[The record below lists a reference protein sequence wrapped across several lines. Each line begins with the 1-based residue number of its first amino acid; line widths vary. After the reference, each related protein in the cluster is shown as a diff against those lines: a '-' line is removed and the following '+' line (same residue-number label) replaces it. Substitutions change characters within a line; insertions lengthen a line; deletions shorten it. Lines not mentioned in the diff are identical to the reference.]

1 MSAIM
6 AIWDFFEGMR
16 ANPHDGEIME
26 DYKACQRRLFGA
38 TLLLVIT
45 CFAVIGATWFFNAA
59 DADPTAPLAM
69 FAAYRSAVGTAF
81 AAVYGILGAFSL
93 FCAYRIVRLRAQFGA
108 SQ

>member
-1 MSAIM
+1 MSAITG
-6 AIWDFFEGMR
+6 IWNFFEGMR
-16 ANPHDGEIME
+16 ANPHDDDVLEE
-26 DYKACQRRLFGA
+26 YKARQRQLFGA
-38 TLLLVIT
+38 TLLLMFT
-45 CFAVIGATWFFNAA
+45 CFVLIGATSFFNAA
-59 DADPTAPLAM
+59 DADPKAPLAM